1 MECRDKNNSM
11 LCNECLVD
19 HKDHDWI
26 TKEDFLTANIRN
38 ILCFRKAEADE
49 ILQSTLKKLQDH
61 FN

>member
-1 MECRDKNNSM
+1 MV
-11 LCNECLVD
+11 CNECLVD

-38 ILCFRKAEADE
+38 ILCFRKTEADE